1 MIRVSIILLSLG
13 LIIFQFPSNFMK
25 KIFFPSIH
33 STSCAHLTN
42 YELYSSSLFMSV
54 YEEKKVHKGK
64 NLNFIL

>member
-1 MIRVSIILLSLG
+1 
-13 LIIFQFPSNFMK
+13 MK
-25 KIFFPSIH
+25 KIFFFSMH
-33 STSCAHLTN
+33 ATGYAHLTN